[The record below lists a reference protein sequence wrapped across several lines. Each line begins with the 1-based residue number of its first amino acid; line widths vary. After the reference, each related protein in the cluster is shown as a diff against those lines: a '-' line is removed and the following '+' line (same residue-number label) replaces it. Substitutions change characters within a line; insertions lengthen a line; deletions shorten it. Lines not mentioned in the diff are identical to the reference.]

1 MYGRKGENDM
11 GIEEQVKELQ
21 NQVTNLTNLVNGY
34 IKNQEKAKMYQN
46 ADIQGC
52 RNTETGQERKIEQ
65 NTADIDFIAMETGV
79 EL

>member
-11 GIEEQVKELQ
+11 GIEEQIKELQ

-34 IKNQEKAKMYQN
+34 IKNQEKAKIYQN
-46 ADIQGC
+46 TDIQGC